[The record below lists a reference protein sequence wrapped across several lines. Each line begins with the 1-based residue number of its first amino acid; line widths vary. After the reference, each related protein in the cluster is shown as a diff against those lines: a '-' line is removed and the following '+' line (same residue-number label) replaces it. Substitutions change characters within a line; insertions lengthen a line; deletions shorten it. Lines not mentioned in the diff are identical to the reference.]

1 MSEGIKNII
10 GILEQK
16 GILEILVILYEND
29 YFIRSKYRLEKLTH
43 LSKVTLNK
51 RIDLLREL
59 NLLSTKKQDESLYRI
74 KVVLTDEGIQI
85 CEILIHLLKSLN
97 QII

>member
-1 MSEGIKNII
+1 MIERIKNII
-10 GILEQK
+10 GILEHK
-16 GILEILVILYEND
+16 GILEVLVILYEND
-29 YFIRSKYRLEKLTH
+29 YSIRSKYKLEKLTN

-51 RIDLLREL
+51 RINLLREL

-85 CEILIHLLKSLN
+85 CEILINLLKSLN